1 MPKSTNIL
9 TPEEVFTPRTI
20 VTRDMFERRNEPDM
34 DGNPGVQDRLVD
46 ALRDR
51 GGQVLI
57 YGDTGVG
64 KSSLIKYAAEDEE
77 LNMVTVECTEET
89 DYAGIIDSVVQ
100 QLLDVREIKYT
111 ENTSY
116 GAEASA
122 EVSIPW
128 FSRVSG
134 KIKGTK
140 GKSSDYEVIQ
150 KPALDV
156 AMELMSK
163 TGASLLVLDN
173 FQNIFSESTR
183 KLVSQLLER
192 LSDRASRNL
201 VGSEIKCVVI
211 GIADDATSV
220 LGTSRSYLRR
230 TAQIG
235 VPRMP
240 DEEIRALLTRG
251 FKLLN
256 INVPNEIMD
265 DFVFYSDGFPYF
277 AHIIGLNVSRL
288 ALRSNIDRVGENELQ
303 SALTE
308 AARSVSASY
317 KNRIDLALEN
327 GGKVRPRTQ
336 IINFLAK
343 DSKRIW
349 SGNEVQQLW
358 DDNVGPR
365 DDFSSI
371 HVALGQLTTE
381 KHGQILKRTG
391 KKKSYRYQFTDP
403 HIRPFIRITHTKNIR

>member
-1 MPKSTNIL
+1 MTKSKNRL

-64 KSSLIKYAAEDEE
+64 KSSLIKYAAEDEK
-77 LNMVTVECTEET
+77 LTMVTVECTEET
-89 DYAGIIDSVVQ
+89 DYAGIIDSIVQ

-111 ENTSY
+111 KNHSY
-116 GAEASA
+116 SA
-122 EVSIPW
+122 EVSAEGSIPW
-128 FSRVSG
+128 FHRVSG
-134 KIKGTK
+134 KIKGIK
-140 GKSSDYEVIQ
+140 GKSSEYEVVQ

-173 FQNIFSESTR
+173 FQNIISESTR
-183 KLVSQLLER
+183 NLVSQLLER
-192 LSDRASRNL
+192 LSDRASGNSGRPD
-201 VGSEIKCVVI
+201 IKCVVI
-211 GIADDATSV
+211 GIADDANSV
-220 LGTSRSYLRR
+220 LGASRSYLRR

-251 FKLLN
+251 FGLLN
-256 INVPNEIMD
+256 ITVPNKIMD

-277 AHIIGLNVSRL
+277 AHIIGLNVSRI
-288 ALRSNIDRVGENELQ
+288 ALRSNTFNVGENELK

-317 KNRIDLALEN
+317 QSRIQLALEN
-327 GGKVRPRTQ
+327 GGRVKPRTQ
-336 IINFLAK
+336 IINLLAE

-358 DDNVGPR
+358 LDNVGHR

-371 HVALGQLTTE
+371 HVALGQLISE

-391 KKKSYRYQFTDP
+391 KQKSYRYQFTDP
-403 HIRPFIRITHTKNIR
+403 HIRPFIRIIHTKNS